1 MRNPKGFEEKSGR
14 PEDTAM
20 KKAVVGSLITA
31 LLAAGVAVAATTNVV
46 SVNVVG
52 FQKLD
57 ISGGAS
63 ATYTLI
69 SVPMTKIPVVR
80 GTITGNG
87 ANTIS
92 DSTMNWTPGEFA
104 TNVSG
109 KETFGKSTFF
119 VEITSSNAPLAGRHF
134 YIANNDA
141 TTLTLV
147 DNLGISDNA
156 LNTYS
161 YKIVAANRVRDIFGE
176 TNAPV
181 LFGSGLLTTADN
193 ILLWTPG
200 IGWSTPIFFK
210 NSGTPSTQRNHW
222 IQSGLITDDMVI
234 DRDEGIMVKRVAGLT
249 QTNLTI
255 AGEVSANVQ
264 AIVLEGSAY
273 SMIGGMSV
281 VDQTIGQSGLTN
293 VLAGGS
299 LLTTSDNLLTWAP
312 GIGWSAP
319 VFYKNSGTPSTQR
332 FHWIQSGAIVDDS
345 LILKSG
351 QGYLILKRSAPGEWD
366 RESPLK

>member
-1 MRNPKGFEEKSGR
+1 
-14 PEDTAM
+14 M

-57 ISGGAS
+57 IQGGAN

-119 VEITSSNAPLAGRHF
+119 VEITSSNAPLVGHHF
-134 YIANNDA
+134 YIKNNDA
-141 TTLTLV
+141 TTLTLI
-147 DNLGISDNA
+147 DNLGVADNA

-176 TNAPV
+176 TNAPI
-181 LFGSGLLTTADN
+181 LTGGTSFLVADT
-193 ILLWTPG
+193 LAMWTPG
-200 IGWSTPIFFK
+200 VGWGAPIFFK

-222 IQSGLITDDMVI
+222 IQSGLIADDAVI
-234 DRDEGIMVKRVAGLT
+234 DRDEGILVQRVAAGT
-249 QTNLTI
+249 TTNLTV
-255 AGEVSANVQ
+255 AGEVSGNLQ
-264 AIVLEGSAY
+264 AIPIEGGNQY
-273 SMIGGMSV
+273 SLIGGMSV
-281 VDQTIGQSGLTN
+281 IDQAIGVSGLTN
-293 VLAGGS
+293 VLAGSGS
-299 LLTTSDNLLTWAP
+299 FLTADVIYSWTP
-312 GIGWSAP
+312 GVGWSAP
-319 VFYKNSGTPSTQR
+319 VFFKNSGTPSTQR
-332 FHWIQSGAIVDDS
+332 NHWIQSGSVVDDS
-345 LILKSG
+345 FILKAG
-351 QGYLILKRSAPGEWD
+351 QGYLILKKTASDTWERN
-366 RESPLK
+366 SPL